1 MEAFESRM
9 GVSELLSDA
18 VALGSRQFSPRRVKI
33 LEQDFEARLEV
44 PWDQFI

>member
-1 MEAFESRM
+1 MEAFESRI